1 MILYMLISSPS
12 FAVELLTSFIHSLT
26 HSLSLSLLKSSSS
39 HSTRLTRPACLAYKN
54 VTFAVLDTLRRD
66 RSFVR
71 ARPRR
76 WNGRLEPWSSTT
88 EVSLMSNDED
98 QDRDLTHA

>member
-1 MILYMLISSPS
+1 MSDYIYIVYIIQNFIFVAN
-12 FAVELLTSFIHSLT
+12 FAGKFRPDIAN
-26 HSLSLSLLKSSSS
+26 SS